1 MRKKIVVG
9 NWKMN
14 MTRSETKEFLTC
26 MKERIKEETTE
37 VAFAV
42 PFTDLD
48 VANSVIDGT
57 NILLAAQ
64 NVHYEP
70 RGAYTGEI
78 SIEMLKELNVRY
90 CIVGHSER
98 RQYFNET
105 DLDVNK
111 KAKALI
117 ENNISPIICVG
128 ETLEERENNTHLEKI
143 ESQVKKAIADIDIRN
158 VQNVIIAYE
167 PLWAIG
173 TGNTATPEIAEEIC
187 SYIRYKVAEMYGISV
202 SNNIRI
208 LYGGS
213 VNENNAKEF
222 FAKDNIDGALV
233 GGASL
238 KTSFVEIIKA

>member
-26 MKERIKEETTE
+26 MKERIKDETTE

-105 DLDVNK
+105 DIDVNK

-187 SYIRYKVAEMYGISV
+187 SYIRYKVAEMYGISI